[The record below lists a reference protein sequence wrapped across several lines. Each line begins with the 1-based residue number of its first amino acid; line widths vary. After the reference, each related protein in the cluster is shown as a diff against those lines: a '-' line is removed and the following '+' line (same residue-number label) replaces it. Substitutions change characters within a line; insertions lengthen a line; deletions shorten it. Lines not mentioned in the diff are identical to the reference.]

1 MTATET
7 LSGWPERTGSACRS
21 EREPDLLL
29 IQNEGG
35 TPLAQGVNCKWDMGM
50 GLALA
55 LNPNH
60 RKSRHWHKEHRW
72 GEGIMVGAYTRCRSH
87 CKVET

>member
-7 LSGWPERTGSACRS
+7 LFGWPERTGSACRS

-35 TPLAQGVNCKWDMGM
+35 TPLAQGVNC
-50 GLALA
+50 
-55 LNPNH
+55 
-60 RKSRHWHKEHRW
+60 R
-72 GEGIMVGAYTRCRSH
+72 
-87 CKVET
+87 